1 MRGFILIILLMSIKL
16 FSIGQNLVPNPGF
29 DTSALSPST
38 YAQICHP
45 TGWSSPSGYC
55 ALVYGH
61 GSPDY
66 YKVGGTGGA
75 GTPVTFWATVDPHSG
90 AGMAGFGTYMPSP
103 VNFREYIRTTL
114 SSPLIPGTVYD
125 VSFWI
130 TNGITWLNGHATNNI
145 GIAFT
150 TTLLSQPGTSNIAVI
165 PQVEYTSVLWDT
177 LWHQLSFTFTA
188 TDASQ
193 YMTIGN
199 FRTDAA
205 TTITNMKTVCCPTS
219 SAAYYYI
226 DDIIVQPATPLPI
239 ELLNFSG
246 AQTNNGVDLKWETAN
261 ELNSD
266 HFEIQRSED
275 AVMFEFLSSVK
286 ATGNSETEIQYQYLD
301 DAPISGNNFYR
312 LKQVDIDGSYKFSN
326 TIVVEVDRSMD
337 LQIFPNPTTDKLFIT
352 TNIKGQYYI
361 EILSATGKEVYKSYP
376 ENNLSNT
383 FNLNIKE
390 LQQGIYIVKLISGNT
405 ILTDQFVK
413 IH

>member
-1 MRGFILIILLMSIKL
+1 MRLSVTILLIVGYNLLCS
-16 FSIGQNLVPNPGF
+16 GQNLVPNAGF
-29 DTSALSPST
+29 DTSALSPS
-38 YAQICHP
+38 YYGQICHP

-75 GTPVTFWATVDPHSG
+75 GTPLTFWATVNPHSG
-90 AGMAGFGTYMPSP
+90 AGMAGFGTYLPSP

-114 SSPLIPGTVYD
+114 TSPLVPGTVYD

-150 TTLLSQPGTSNIAVI
+150 TTLLSQAGTSNIAVI

-177 LWHQLSFTFTA
+177 LWQQLSFTFTA

-205 TTITNMKTVCCPTS
+205 TTIANMKTVCCPTS

-239 ELLNFSG
+239 ELLRFTG
-246 AQTNNGVDLKWETAN
+246 KPNNIVVDLEWVTAN
-261 ELNSD
+261 EFNSD
-266 HFEIQRSED
+266 HFELQRSND
-275 AVMFEFLSSVK
+275 GVMFESIAFIP
-286 ATGNSETEIQYQYLD
+286 ANGNSETEISYQYTD
-301 DAPISGNNFYR
+301 DEPIAGNNFYR
-312 LKQVDIDGSYKFSN
+312 LKAVDSDGSYKFSEII
-326 TIVVEVDRSMD
+326 IVHLDGVRKF
-337 LQIFPNPTTDKLFIT
+337 QIFPNPATDHVIIN
-352 TNIKGQYYI
+352 TNLQETFYI
-361 EILSATGKEVYKSYP
+361 EILSATGEEIYKFHN
-376 ENNLSNT
+376 ENNSLKT
-383 FNLNIKE
+383 VEINIKD
-390 LQQGIYIVKLISGNT
+390 LPQGIYIIKIISGNI

-413 IH
+413 IN

>member
-1 MRGFILIILLMSIKL
+1 MRWLFTILLMGFTL
-16 FSIGQNLVPNPGF
+16 GCIGQNLVPNAGF

-45 TGWSSPSGYC
+45 TGWSSPSGFC

-75 GTPVTFWATVDPHSG
+75 GTPTTFWATVDPHSG
-90 AGMAGFGTYMPSP
+90 AGMAGFGTYLPSP

-165 PQVEYTSVLWDT
+165 PQVEYTSVFWDSLWQ
-177 LWHQLSFTFTA
+177 QLSFTFTA

-205 TTITNMKTVCCPTS
+205 TTISNMKTVCCPTS

-226 DDIIVQPATPLPI
+226 DDIVVQPAIFLPI
-239 ELLNFSG
+239 ELLSFTG
-246 AQTNNGVDLKWETAN
+246 KAINNVIDLEWITAN
-261 ELNSD
+261 EFNAD
-266 HFEIQRSED
+266 HFELQRSVD
-275 AVMFEFLSSVK
+275 GVIFELISTIPAS
-286 ATGNSETEIQYQYLD
+286 GISEAQIRYQYSD
-301 DAPISGNNFYR
+301 DAPGSGDNFYR
-312 LKQVDIDGSYKFSN
+312 LKQVDRDGSYKFSEI
-326 TIVVEVDRSMD
+326 IVVTVNDDKEFE
-337 LQIFPNPTTDKLFIT
+337 IFPNPATDYI
-352 TNIKGQYYI
+352 NIHHNLQNEVYV
-361 EILSATGKEVYKSYP
+361 EIVTATGRDIYTLFQ
-376 ENNLSNT
+376 ENNTHKSFEVDISDLP
-383 FNLNIKE
+383 
-390 LQQGIYIVKLISGNT
+390 QGIYIIKIISGNT